1 MATSL
6 ELVGLAVILLV
17 NAAATAL
24 LTRFLRVRLR
34 TRWGSAVYVLLVTPV
49 VLVVST
55 LVLGG
60 GLGLGPDLG
69 SPAAVLGLTVVLPMA
84 VGVTFDYIW
93 MPAPDE
99 VDLPAEYDSD
109 SDSDRERNPRRSRR

>member
-6 ELVGLAVILLV
+6 ELVGLAVILLG
-17 NAAATAL
+17 NTAATAL

-34 TRWGSAVYVLLVTPV
+34 TRWGSAIYVLLIVPV
-49 VLVVST
+49 LLVVST

-60 GLGLGPDLG
+60 GLGLGPNLG
-69 SPAAVLGLTVVLPMA
+69 SPAAVLGVTVVLPMA

-99 VDLPAEYDSD
+99 VDLPEEYERG
-109 SDSDRERNPRRSRR
+109 DRERNPRRSRR